1 MAVGSSKLKAPASAP
16 TYIEFLTHFFK
27 TVADFPTGKV
37 MISVWGSYLVWLAT
51 RTGHRQQQKTERG
64 VEKSKPK
71 ARGSNRAFSDIL
83 KILLPKL
90 KSRHG
95 IYLSGYV
102 LSLITRVFVTVKLA
116 DVGGKN
122 AGYFGTQ
129 QWDKMFRSQAIFGT
143 WCMVGAACTAA
154 MKYLEKR
161 VALSVREILYDEMT
175 KKYFDERLLS
185 YYRIDVDDPAAR
197 MTSDLEA
204 YSREVVHLLGYFLKP
219 AIDVLHLTYVLGGR
233 VGHRNIFFFLCYFWF
248 SAKSLDR
255 VKRTLPVS
263 LKDFKY
269 GGAMMGFS
277 VLIPRE
283 YLASGSHR
291 SVTAITAGFVSD
303 SALLQA
309 LANAMK
315 DLADSFIEVP
325 RVAGLASRVH
335 RVFHA
340 ITQLPKRS
348 PWPRVRAADDTGG
361 VLLRNVTVRIPT
373 RVGDSDTQG
382 TLLIDNLSAEIAPG
396 AHTVVRGPN
405 GAGKSSLFRTLSG
418 LWSVDADDVA
428 VPARVFFMPQDCYFP
443 VGTLASQVTYPAADS
458 PTDHATIEDLLR
470 CVGLDDVL
478 EMHTIHG
485 SCDWHNVLSGGQ
497 KQRLAW
503 ARMFFARPT
512 YGFIDEGTSAISAEV
527 IEPLYET
534 AKSRGITLISI
545 AHQKALDAYHEQA
558 LDLVGGGDGEWH
570 LGKVE

>member
-1 MAVGSSKLKAPASAP
+1 M
-16 TYIEFLTHFFK
+16 
-27 TVADFPTGKV
+27 
-37 MISVWGSYLVWLAT
+37 
-51 RTGHRQQQKTERG
+51 R
-64 VEKSKPK
+64 
-71 ARGSNRAFSDIL
+71 
-83 KILLPKL
+83 
-90 KSRHG
+90 
-95 IYLSGYV
+95 
-102 LSLITRVFVTVKLA
+102 
-116 DVGGKN
+116 
-122 AGYFGTQ
+122 
-129 QWDKMFRSQAIFGT
+129 
-143 WCMVGAACTAA
+143 C
-154 MKYLEKR
+154 
-161 VALSVREILYDEMT
+161 
-175 KKYFDERLLS
+175 
-185 YYRIDVDDPAAR
+185 RIDVDDPAAR

-204 YSREVVHLLGYFLKP
+204 YSREVVSGVSVMPIRRKAISSGLCFSDAELSVCRLKRMNLMSWCHTQVHLLGYFLKP

-263 LKDFKY
+263 LKDSAMRSQEYEGVLRNKHQKVHDYREQIAMQKGSKIEMKSMQSNFKQLTQHLETTNRRYILLDLLNTYVLKY

>member
-1 MAVGSSKLKAPASAP
+1 M
-16 TYIEFLTHFFK
+16 
-27 TVADFPTGKV
+27 
-37 MISVWGSYLVWLAT
+37 
-51 RTGHRQQQKTERG
+51 R
-64 VEKSKPK
+64 
-71 ARGSNRAFSDIL
+71 
-83 KILLPKL
+83 
-90 KSRHG
+90 
-95 IYLSGYV
+95 
-102 LSLITRVFVTVKLA
+102 
-116 DVGGKN
+116 
-122 AGYFGTQ
+122 
-129 QWDKMFRSQAIFGT
+129 
-143 WCMVGAACTAA
+143 C
-154 MKYLEKR
+154 
-161 VALSVREILYDEMT
+161 
-175 KKYFDERLLS
+175 
-185 YYRIDVDDPAAR
+185 RIDVDDPAAR

-204 YSREVVHLLGYFLKP
+204 YSREVVSGVSVMPIRRKAISSGLCFSDAELSVCRLKRMNLMSWCHTQVHLLGYFLKP